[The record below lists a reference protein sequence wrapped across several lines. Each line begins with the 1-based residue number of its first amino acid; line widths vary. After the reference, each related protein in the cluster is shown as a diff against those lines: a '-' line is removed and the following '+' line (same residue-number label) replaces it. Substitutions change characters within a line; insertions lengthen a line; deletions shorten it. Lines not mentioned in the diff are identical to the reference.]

1 MLAVLRL
8 YEHRTSVDL
17 WSFLIEP
24 LRNLV
29 PCEEVKIVVRC
40 IAADGPLPLGSH
52 DREARQPEH

>member
-8 YEHRTSVDL
+8 YEHRTNTDM
-17 WSFLIEP
+17 WSFLLEP

-40 IAADGPLPLGSH
+40 IAPPQVSSLGAH
-52 DREARQPEH
+52 DREARP